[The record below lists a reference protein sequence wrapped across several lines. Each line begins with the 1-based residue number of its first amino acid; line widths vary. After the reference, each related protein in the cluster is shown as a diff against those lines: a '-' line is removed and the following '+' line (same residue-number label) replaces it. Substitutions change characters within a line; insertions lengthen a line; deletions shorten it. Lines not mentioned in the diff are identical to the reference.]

1 MHGGRLAVTLTKTAV
16 CGLSLFPESTVNQR
30 RTRCRTLL
38 LFLVLMVTCSVNQA
52 TAADSTLMD
61 QLHRWVDR
69 GSVMLND
76 ESSHTLLAYNA
87 DDILVPAS
95 IIKIYAA
102 MVALDILGEQFVFK
116 TGFYQDADGNLG
128 IKGWGDPQLIS
139 EEIHSIADKLK
150 MLGVTKI
157 KQIQL
162 DQTAFAPS
170 IDINGRSNSLN
181 PYDAINGAL
190 VVNFNTLFL
199 GRKKDGT
206 IYSAESVTPLTP
218 LARVLGRSLKPGT
231 QDRFNLSTRQEYA
244 HRYAGELFGEIL
256 KGHGVTVEQSDVG
269 QTVIDDR
276 WSLIIEHHS
285 SVSLQEVIRGLL
297 KYSNNFIANQ
307 IFLVTGAEQK
317 GYPATTSKARSVFQA
332 HFNQQFHEENGQTI
346 INEASGISRKNRM
359 SARTMM
365 AVLERFR
372 PWADLLDHKK
382 GAWVKSGTLTGVYN
396 FAGYIKTADGYRPF
410 VILLNQQKNMRD
422 RVLKQLIQYGHQY

>member
-1 MHGGRLAVTLTKTAV
+1 M
-16 CGLSLFPESTVNQR
+16 CGYPFYPKSTVKQR
-30 RTRCRTLL
+30 RTRCRVLL
-38 LFLVLMVTCSVNQA
+38 LSLALMVTCCVNQA
-52 TAADSTLMD
+52 TAADSTLMA

-69 GSVMLND
+69 GGVMLND
-76 ESSHTLLAYNA
+76 ESGHTLLAYNA
-87 DDILVPAS
+87 DLILIPAS
-95 IIKIYAA
+95 IIKIYTAMAA
-102 MVALDILGEQFVFK
+102 LEILGEQFVFK
-116 TGFYQDADGNLG
+116 TGFYRDADGNLG

-150 MLGVTKI
+150 VLGVRKI
-157 KQIQL
+157 RQIQL
-162 DQTAFAPS
+162 DQTAFDPS

-181 PYDAINGAL
+181 PYDAVNGAL

-206 IYSAESVTPLTP
+206 IYSAESITPLTP
-218 LARVLGRSLKPGT
+218 LARILGRSLKPGT
-231 QDRFNLSTRQEYA
+231 RDRFNLSTKREYA
-244 HRYAGELFGEIL
+244 HRYAGELIGEIL
-256 KGHGVTVEQSDVG
+256 KDHGVTVEQSDVG

-276 WSLIIEHHS
+276 WSLVIEHHS
-285 SVSLQEVIRGLL
+285 SVSLREVIRGLL

-307 IFLVTGAEQK
+307 IYLVTGAEKK

-332 HFNQQFHEENGQTI
+332 YFKQQFNEESGRTI
-346 INEASGISRKNRM
+346 IDEASGISRKNRM
-359 SARTMM
+359 SARAMM

-396 FAGYIKTADGYRPF
+396 YAGYIKTADGYQPF

-422 RVLKQLIQYGHQY
+422 RVLKQLIQYSH